1 MPLILSFAVNCSST
15 QTDTHTLIL
24 PCVSTTSFQF
34 WQLFLYPAH
43 PQQVSLAQQVV
54 CPLPLSLLFSLTV
67 CVTCAAIWPRIMSSV
82 RYLEPVCI
90 CISSCGCWHP
100 LQKER
105 RRKSKNGSRPYR
117 AGLVSCSLSWLIQLN
132 EIPQR
137 RHLNCL
143 QRTHTDTG
151 EVPPHHSPRA
161 SSSWLYASLRV
172 SAQLI
177 YIYVQLKCLRQ
188 CLHNLT
194 NCKAQA
200 RHVQRGQKGG
210 GREGGLR
217 RGSANAA
224 AMLGSHYRN

>member
-1 MPLILSFAVNCSST
+1 MKHLPLILSFAVNCSST
-15 QTDTHTLIL
+15 QTDTHRHTHTHTPLCL
-24 PCVSTTSFQF
+24 STTSFQF

-54 CPLPLSLLFSLTV
+54 CPLPLSLTV

-105 RRKSKNGSRPYR
+105 RRKKKNGSRPYR

-210 GREGGLR
+210 GREGG
-217 RGSANAA
+217 SAK
-224 AMLGSHYRN
+224 GVS

>member
-1 MPLILSFAVNCSST
+1 MAAGILF
-15 QTDTHTLIL
+15 
-24 PCVSTTSFQF
+24 
-34 WQLFLYPAH
+34 
-43 PQQVSLAQQVV
+43 
-54 CPLPLSLLFSLTV
+54 
-67 CVTCAAIWPRIMSSV
+67 
-82 RYLEPVCI
+82 
-90 CISSCGCWHP
+90 
-100 LQKER
+100 KR
-105 RRKSKNGSRPYR
+105 REEEKNGSRPYR

-143 QRTHTDTG
+143 QREHTQTQ
-151 EVPPHHSPRA
+151 VRCPLAPLPSSLA

-200 RHVQRGQKGG
+200 RRVHKRVLKGVRGC
-210 GREGGLR
+210 EGGQLMQLQCL
-217 RGSANAA
+217 AA
-224 AMLGSHYRN
+224 IIEINFQAEQTSNNLEVIA

>member
-1 MPLILSFAVNCSST
+1 MLSTAAPHRQTHTHSHSPVSFYNFISVLAAVFIPCSSSAG
-15 QTDTHTLIL
+15 LISAAGRL
-24 PCVSTTSFQF
+24 P
-34 WQLFLYPAH
+34 P
-43 PQQVSLAQQVV
+43 PSLS
-54 CPLPLSLLFSLTV
+54 PLSLAV

-105 RRKSKNGSRPYR
+105 RREKNGSRPYR

-151 EVPPHHSPRA
+151 EVPLCLPPSLLLPPRHGFMP
-161 SSSWLYASLRV
+161 L
-172 SAQLI
+172 
-177 YIYVQLKCLRQ
+177 
-188 CLHNLT
+188 
-194 NCKAQA
+194 
-200 RHVQRGQKGG
+200 
-210 GREGGLR
+210 
-217 RGSANAA
+217 
-224 AMLGSHYRN
+224 